1 MKVDPAV
8 TLKQKGSFPEE
19 EKKEEAPVHWKCTH
33 GPNEKCLNCLALDPK

>member
-19 EKKEEAPVHWKCTH
+19 EKKEEAPVH
-33 GPNEKCLNCLALDPK
+33 